1 MLPTRKIREIKETR
15 NNKISRKKK
24 DNTKD
29 SIVQRGG
36 SVENDNQD
44 YKAPGFLR
52 FFTQYSISALQYVVN
67 FIKNL
72 ILTKLN
78 ITSKPGE
85 SSLELYKEV
94 NAVLQ
99 NPEVK
104 REFLEFLKN
113 IVDKGLLFAEVVRPL
128 MAKYID
134 LFVEIMTKM
143 FEETG
148 QGVVEASK
156 DIISMMP
163 VAGNV
168 MTFVFLFDDIVKYF
182 QSTLQSFM
190 ETGTGLNEIFVNAV
204 RQLKDR
210 DLIKVQQDTKN
221 IVTSIQQRPAAPV
234 VAAPVPAAPAAAP
247 VAPAPAAAPAAPAAP
262 APAAPAVQ
270 IGGAYQKGGGKKRL
284 LKLLD
289 ILKEGKRK
297 VKNKE

>member
-1 MLPTRKIREIKETR
+1 MLPTRKIREIR

-24 DNTKD
+24 INKEE
-29 SIVQRGG
+29 SILQRGG
-36 SVENDNQD
+36 GVVDETKD
-44 YKAPGFLR
+44 YKAPGFLK

-72 ILTKLN
+72 ILSKLN
-78 ITSKPGE
+78 IASKPGE

-134 LFVEIMTKM
+134 LFVEILTQI

-148 QGVVEASK
+148 EGVVEATK
-156 DIISMMP
+156 DVISMMP

-182 QSTLQSFM
+182 QSTLQSFL

-210 DLIKVQQDTKN
+210 DLLKVQQDTKN
-221 IVTSIQQRPAAPV
+221 IVNSIQQRTSPV
-234 VAAPVPAAPAAAP
+234 AAAP
-247 VAPAPAAAPAAPAAP
+247 VAAVAAVAPVAPVAAVAPAVAP
-262 APAAPAVQ
+262 APAPIVQ
-270 IGGAYQKGGGKKRL
+270 IGGGKKRL

-297 VKNKE
+297 IKSKG

>member
-44 YKAPGFLR
+44 YKAPGFLI

-72 ILTKLN
+72 ILLKLN
-78 ITSKPGE
+78 ISSKPGE

-156 DIISMMP
+156 DVISMMP

-182 QSTLQSFM
+182 QSTLQSFL

-221 IVTSIQQRPAAPV
+221 IVTSIQQRPAAP
-234 VAAPVPAAPAAAP
+234 AAPAAAP
-247 VAPAPAAAPAAPAAP
+247 VAAAPAAPVAAAP
-262 APAAPAVQ
+262 APAPAVQ

>member
-36 SVENDNQD
+36 SVENNNQD

-72 ILTKLN
+72 ILSKLN

-156 DIISMMP
+156 DVISMMP

-221 IVTSIQQRPAAPV
+221 IVTSIQQRPAAE
-234 VAAPVPAAPAAAP
+234 VAPAPAPAAPA
-247 VAPAPAAAPAAPAAP
+247 AAAPAAPAAP
-262 APAAPAVQ
+262 APAAPAPAPAPAPAVQ